1 MTSMN
6 IQTSNDSIV
15 EAIRAIIALDPE
27 AVITYDDEPKL
38 SAADQKELEEIIAAD
53 DRGEIEYKTFDE
65 FDRDMKSFLKGLSA

>member
-27 AVITYDDEPKL
+27 AVITYDDEPSL

-53 DRGEIEYKTFDE
+53 DRGEIEYKTFE
-65 FDRDMKSFLKGLSA
+65 KFDRDMKSFLKGLSA

>member
-1 MTSMN
+1 MN

-27 AVITYDDEPKL
+27 TVITYDDEPKL

-53 DRGEIEYKTFDE
+53 DRGEIEYKTFDK

>member
-38 SAADQKELEEIIAAD
+38 SAADQKELVGCA
-53 DRGEIEYKTFDE
+53 
-65 FDRDMKSFLKGLSA
+65 

>member
-27 AVITYDDEPKL
+27 AVITYEDEPKL

>member
-27 AVITYDDEPKL
+27 AVITYEDEPKL

-53 DRGEIEYKTFDE
+53 DRGEIEDKTFDE